1 MGWLVQIQKYSEKG
15 LLTYESYKFETKEEA
30 ERFRDTLQV
39 HSELLHINKWGSTWL
54 DFINT
59 WSLVRVCC

>member
-39 HSELLHINKWGSTWL
+39 HSELLHINM
-54 DFINT
+54 
-59 WSLVRVCC
+59 